1 MYVPDE
7 ELENKEIVKRYRSL
21 LRVWYTRKT
30 PEDKKLV
37 RKAFNLAVEA
47 HKGVRRKSGE
57 PYIYHP
63 LDVARIAAAEIGL
76 GTTSIICAL
85 LHDVV
90 EDTAYSLNDIR
101 QLFGNHVARIIDGL
115 TKIEELFDDQTPSIQ
130 AENFKKMLLTLSDD
144 VRVILI
150 KLADRLHNMR
160 TLDSMKRVKQLKI
173 ASETNYLYAPLAHR
187 LGLFSIKS
195 ELEDLALKYI
205 EPEIFNSLSEK
216 LEETKENRTK
226 FIRKFL
232 APLKKTLNQQ
242 NIKYHI
248 SARVKPINSIWGK
261 MKIREIPF
269 EEVFDAFSV
278 QIVIDARG
286 DQEKIDCWKVYSII
300 TDHYRPKMDRLKD
313 WVSIPKANGY
323 EALHTT
329 VMSHAGQWVEVQIQT
344 ERMKDIAEKGY
355 AAHWK
360 YRNDDSESGLDM
372 WLNRIREILQGD
384 EENALDFLSDFKM
397 NLFSDEIFIFTPQGE
412 LKSLPK
418 GSTVLD
424 FAYHIHSQIGNNCIG
439 AKVNHKLSPLNY
451 RLKNGDQVDILTS
464 KSQMPKE
471 DWLKLVVTAR
481 AKSRIKQAI
490 RDFRKTF
497 KNEGKERLIKIYEQ
511 LGLEYSGHNRSIL
524 QDRIGQPSSIDLYF
538 YVAKAKIGI
547 DDVKAALLE
556 GGKGGWLRNINIP
569 FIKPKNQGIR
579 NFSKEIR
586 ENIKK
591 KPESLLL
598 EGGISDLNYTISKC
612 CNPIPG
618 DDVIGMIQ
626 KDDVIDIHRT
636 NCPSAIQDMSKFG
649 NRIVKAKWRKK
660 ESVSFLAGLKITS
673 LDNVGFINHITSI
686 ISNELLIN
694 IRSFHLETSEGVT
707 ITTIML
713 YVNDLKSLNDLIVT
727 LKKIK
732 QIKKI
737 SRIDRFAELK
747 L

>member
-7 ELENKEIVKRYRSL
+7 ALENKEIVRRYRSL

-30 PEDKKLV
+30 PQDKKLV
-37 RKAFNLAVEA
+37 RKAFDFAVEA

-63 LDVARIAAAEIGL
+63 LDVARIAAGEIGL

-90 EDTAYSLNDIR
+90 EDTKYSLNDIR
-101 QLFGNHVARIIDGL
+101 NIFGDQVARIIDGL
-115 TKIEELFDDQTPSIQ
+115 TKIEELVDDQTISKQ

-187 LGLFSIKS
+187 LGLFAIKS

-205 EPEIFNSLSEK
+205 EPEIFLTLTEK
-216 LEETKENRTK
+216 LKETKTNRAK
-226 FIRKFL
+226 FVRKFL
-232 APLKKTLNQQ
+232 APLRKTLDNQH
-242 NIKYHI
+242 IKYHI
-248 SARVKPINSIWGK
+248 SAKEKPLNSIWGK
-261 MKIREIPF
+261 MNIREIPF
-269 EEVFDAFSV
+269 EEIFDAFSIQV
-278 QIVIDARG
+278 VIDATAN
-286 DQEKIDCWKVYSII
+286 QEKIDCWKVYSII
-300 TDHYRPKMDRLKD
+300 TDHYRPKMSRLKD

-329 VMSHAGQWVEVQIQT
+329 VMSHTGQWVEVQIQT

-372 WLNRIREILQGD
+372 WLSRVREILQGD

-397 NLFSDEIFIFTPQGE
+397 NLFSDEIFVFTPHGE

-418 GSTVLD
+418 GATVLD
-424 FAYHIHSQIGNNCIG
+424 FAYHIHSQIGNTCIG
-439 AKVNHKLSPLNY
+439 AKVNHKLVPLNY
-451 RLKNGDQVDILTS
+451 RLKNGDQAEMLTS

-471 DWLKLVVTAR
+471 AWLKLVVTAR
-481 AKSRIKQAI
+481 AKSRIKQAV
-490 RDFRKTF
+490 RDYRKSF
-497 KNEGKERLIKIYEQ
+497 KEEGLRILKDYFEQ
-511 LGLEYSGHNRSIL
+511 LGLEFSGHNQYVL
-524 QDRIGQPSSIDLYF
+524 QDKIALPSAIDLY
-538 YVAKAKIGI
+538 YHVAKSQIGFN
-547 DDVKAALLE
+547 DVKEALIE
-556 GGKGGWLRNINIP
+556 SSKGGWLKNISIPFLKPKKQEHRNI
-569 FIKPKNQGIR
+569 
-579 NFSKEIR
+579 SEEIR
-586 ENIKK
+586 ENIRK

-598 EGGISDLNYTISKC
+598 EGSISDLNYKISNC

-618 DDVIGMIQ
+618 DDVIGMVL
-626 KDDVIDIHRT
+626 KNDVIDIHRI
-636 NCPSAIQDMSKFG
+636 NCPTAIQDMSKFG

-660 ESVSFLAGLKITS
+660 GIVSFLAAIKITS
-673 LDNVGFINHITSI
+673 IDSVGFINKITAI
-686 ISNELLIN
+686 ISTELNID
-694 IRSFHLETSEGVT
+694 IRSFHLDTSEGVT
-707 ITTIML
+707 NTTIML
-713 YVNDLKSLNDLIVT
+713 YVNDLNNLNELIAK

-732 QIKKI
+732 HIKNIK
-737 SRIDRFAELK
+737 RLDRFTK
-747 L
+747 S

>member
-7 ELENKEIVKRYRSL
+7 ALENKEIVRRYRSL

-30 PEDKKLV
+30 PDDKKLV

-63 LDVARIAAAEIGL
+63 LDVARIAAGEIGL

-90 EDTAYSLNDIR
+90 EDTEYSLNDIR
-101 QLFGNHVARIIDGL
+101 EIFGNDVAKIIDGL
-115 TKIEELFDDQTPSIQ
+115 TKIEELFDDQTASIQ

-160 TLDSMKRVKQLKI
+160 TLDSMTRVKKLKI

-187 LGLFSIKS
+187 LGLFAIKS
-195 ELEDLALKYI
+195 ELEDLALKYL
-205 EPEIFNSLSEK
+205 EPEIFTTLTEK
-216 LEETKENRTK
+216 LLETKNIRTK
-226 FIRKFL
+226 FVRRFL
-232 APLKKTLNQQ
+232 APLRKTLDQQ
-242 NIKYHI
+242 NITYHI
-248 SARVKPINSIWGK
+248 GAKVKPIKSIWGK

-278 QIVIDARG
+278 QIVIDATAK
-286 DQEKIDCWKVYSII
+286 QEKIDCWKVYSII

-329 VMSHAGQWVEVQIQT
+329 VMSHTGQWVEVQIQT

-360 YRNDDSESGLDM
+360 YKNEESKSGLDM
-372 WLNRIREILQGD
+372 WLSRVREILQGD

-397 NLFSDEIFIFTPQGE
+397 NLFSDEIFVFTPQGE

-418 GSTVLD
+418 GATVLD

-439 AKVNHKLSPLNY
+439 AKVNHKLVPLNY
-451 RLKNGDQVDILTS
+451 HLKSGDQVDILTS

-471 DWLKLVVTAR
+471 DWVKLVVTAR
-481 AKSRIKQAI
+481 AKSRIKQAV

-497 KNEGKERLIKIYEQ
+497 KEEGKEKLIKMFEQ
-511 LGLEYSGHNRSIL
+511 LGLEFSRHNRSIL
-524 QDRIGQPSSIDLYF
+524 QNRIGQPSSIDLYF
-538 YVAKAKIGI
+538 LIAKAKIGFN
-547 DDVKAALLE
+547 DVKVALLE
-556 GGKGGWLRNINIP
+556 NGKGKWFRNISIP
-569 FIKPKNQGIR
+569 FIKSKNHDLQ
-579 NFSKEIR
+579 NVSEEIR
-586 ENIKK
+586 ENIRK

-598 EGGISDLNYTISKC
+598 EGRISNLNYKISKC

-618 DDVIGMIQ
+618 DDVIGMIL
-626 KDDVIDIHRT
+626 KNDVIDIHRT

-660 ESVSFLAGLKITS
+660 ETVSFLAAIKITS
-673 LDNVGFINHITSI
+673 IDNVGFINHVTSI
-686 ISNELLIN
+686 ISKELLIN

-707 ITTIML
+707 NTTIML
-713 YVNDLKSLNDLIVT
+713 YVNDLESLNNLIMK

-732 QIKKI
+732 EIKKI
-737 SRIDRFAELK
+737 SRIDGFAESK